1 MELNKIILLHE
12 DFLADFGFS
21 LEQKQLRYSKSF
33 GEGKQ
38 IIFFHHTHHQDAL
51 YVEYQLGIRFDQ
63 VEAIIHKFLP
73 TLGDYKDRSIT
84 LVETLDRINPKM
96 PRRYFLEND
105 LEITSVISKVEEFLV
120 KEGFR
125 WMDKYTYGRQLEKF
139 FNDDPDR
146 SIATQNFTYR
156 SSRGITLAR
165 LYNPDRYKAVKDL
178 YLAKMEEMQVTPF
191 TVACFLNLI
200 DFLDNMD

>member
-12 DFLADFGFS
+12 EFLTDFGFS
-21 LEQKQLRYSKSF
+21 LEQKQLRYSKNF
-33 GEGKQ
+33 AEGKQ
-38 IIFFHHTHHQDAL
+38 IIFFHHTQYQDSL
-51 YVEYQLGIRFDQ
+51 YIEYQLGVRFDQ
-63 VEAIIHKFLP
+63 IESIIHKFLP

-84 LVETLDRINPKM
+84 LVETLDRINAEM

-105 LEITSVISKVEEFLV
+105 SEINPVISKVEEFLV

-125 WMDKYTYGRQLEKF
+125 WMDLFADGVTLERY

-146 SIATQNFTYR
+146 NFSTQNFTYR

-165 LYNPDRYKAVKDL
+165 LYNPKRYKAVKDL

-200 DFLDNMD
+200 DYLDNL

>member
-21 LEQKQLRYSKSF
+21 LEQKQLRYSKGF
-33 GEGKQ
+33 GEGNQ
-38 IIFFHHTHHQDAL
+38 IIFFHHTQHLDAM
-51 YVEYQLGIRFDQ
+51 YIEYQLGIRFDQ
-63 VEAIIHKFLP
+63 VESIIHKFLP

-84 LVETLDRINPKM
+84 LVETLDRINPEM
-96 PRRYFLEND
+96 PRRYLLEND
-105 LEITSVISKVEEFLV
+105 LEISPVISKVEQFLV
-120 KEGFR
+120 TEGFR
-125 WMDKYTYGRQLEKF
+125 WMDKYTFGRQMEKF
-139 FNDDPDR
+139 FNDDPNR
-146 SIATQNFTYR
+146 NIATQNFTYR

-165 LYNPDRYKAVKDL
+165 LFNPSRYKAVKDL

-200 DFLDNMD
+200 DYLDNLD

>member
-12 DFLADFGFS
+12 EFLTDFGFS

-33 GEGKQ
+33 PSGRQ
-38 IIFFHHTHHQDAL
+38 IIFFHHTQYQESL
-51 YVEYQLGIRFDQ
+51 YVEYQLGVRFDQ
-63 VEAIIHKFLP
+63 VESIIHKFLP

-84 LVETLDRINPKM
+84 LVETLDRISAGM

-105 LEITSVISKVEEFLV
+105 LEIRPVISKVEQFLV
-120 KEGFR
+120 KEGFK
-125 WMDKYTYGRQLEKF
+125 WMDLYTQGRELEKF

-146 SIATQNFTYR
+146 GFATQNFTYR
-156 SSRGITLAR
+156 SSRGITLAK
-165 LYNPDRYKAVKDL
+165 LYNPERYKAVKDL

-200 DFLDNMD
+200 DYLDNL

>member
-51 YVEYQLGIRFDQ
+51 YVEYHLGIRFDQ

-84 LVETLDRINPKM
+84 LVETLDRINPEM

-105 LEITSVISKVEEFLV
+105 MEIRPVISKVEQFLV

-146 SIATQNFTYR
+146 NIATQNFTYR

-178 YLAKMEEMQVTPF
+178 YLAKMDQMQVTPF

>member
-12 DFLADFGFS
+12 DFLTDFGFA

-33 GEGKQ
+33 SEGKQ
-38 IIFFHHTHHQDAL
+38 IIFFHHTHYNEGL
-51 YVEYQLGIRFDQ
+51 YVEYHLGIRFDQ

-84 LVETLDRINPKM
+84 LVETLDRINPQM
-96 PRRYFLEND
+96 PRRYFLDND
-105 LEITSVISKVEEFLV
+105 REIRPVISKVEDFLV
-120 KEGFR
+120 KEGFG
-125 WMDKYTYGRQLEKF
+125 WMDDYARGRDLERF
-139 FNDDPDR
+139 FNDNADR
-146 SIATQNFTYR
+146 NIATQNFTYR
-156 SSRGITLAR
+156 SSRGITLAK
-165 LYNPDRYKAVKDL
+165 LYNPSRYKEVKDL

-200 DFLDNMD
+200 DYLDNL